1 MESPES
7 DENEDL
13 SSGDESTEYSKIIS
27 IYNYADEL
35 LYSYKE
41 PESEYS
47 IYQVDS
53 NEKVTAVFV
62 QKANEE
68 NLYSLDTCVINT
80 SGQVVLTYSF
90 KNLPV
95 KPAQIL
101 SEEYIIAGSYDG
113 PINIY
118 DRSGKLIMEDV
129 ELINHG
135 LSVFSDQGYL
145 VVNIYGYFSQNGV
158 IYDSS
163 LNKVTE
169 GSLDSDGFM
178 IPGMVYDVN
187 GISCTAIETGD
198 RWGFDGETP
207 VVAVGKLN
215 DRTAIRTDFGEFE
228 IVSELG
234 TYAYSNNHLV
244 IMNENET
251 YNLYNL
257 KTGEFLGSL
266 PDTVDF
272 ISVEDEYFLAETW
285 DSETNSQTF
294 RVIDKDGNIRLVTNG
309 EYLACSNGEYIYM
322 IRGPYHGIAD
332 LDGNWLMKSL
342 KSEYSADKEIVIPVE
357 N

>member
-101 SEEYIIAGSYDG
+101 SEEYIIAGSYNG

-118 DRSGKLIMEDV
+118 DRLGKLIMEDV

-169 GSLDSDGFM
+169 GSLDSD
-178 IPGMVYDVN
+178 
-187 GISCTAIETGD
+187 
-198 RWGFDGETP
+198 
-207 VVAVGKLN
+207 
-215 DRTAIRTDFGEFE
+215 
-228 IVSELG
+228 
-234 TYAYSNNHLV
+234 AYSNNHLV

>member
-118 DRSGKLIMEDV
+118 DRLGKLIMEDV

-169 GSLDSDGFM
+169 GSLDSD
-178 IPGMVYDVN
+178 
-187 GISCTAIETGD
+187 
-198 RWGFDGETP
+198 
-207 VVAVGKLN
+207 
-215 DRTAIRTDFGEFE
+215 
-228 IVSELG
+228 
-234 TYAYSNNHLV
+234 AYSNNHLV

-332 LDGNWLMKSL
+332 LNGNWLMKSL